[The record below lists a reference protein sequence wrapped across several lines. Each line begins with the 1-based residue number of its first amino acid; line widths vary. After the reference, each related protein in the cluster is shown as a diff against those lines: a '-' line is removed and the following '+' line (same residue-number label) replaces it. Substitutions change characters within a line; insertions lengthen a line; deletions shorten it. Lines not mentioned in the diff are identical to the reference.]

1 MGILLDTIGFI
12 TNLPHDLVESFKC
25 TLEEVQD
32 ADVVLHVRD
41 ISHPNTEDQK
51 EAVLDVLRD
60 LKFEESF
67 YTERMVTISTLK
79 SQPCHRL
86 KFGIKLTF

>member
-1 MGILLDTIGFI
+1 MSRNFPLKKYRLKLGTGQLGLCLDTIGFI

-32 ADVVLHVRD
+32 ADIVLHVRD

-51 EAVLDVLRD
+51 ETVLQVLRELGFD
-60 LKFEESF
+60 QSF
-67 YTERMVTISTLK
+67 YTKKMVK
-79 SQPCHRL
+79 MN
-86 KFGIKLTF
+86 